1 MEENPVGEFSVR
13 SRSASSPWP
22 TMAEGDSQTNSVR
35 AWSSKQNSR
44 KGYNGSVIS
53 YSACSTSEKV
63 DEDHA
68 ALAISSSVEAAKA
81 AWMAVTN

>member
-1 MEENPVGEFSVR
+1 MEIKSVAGR
-13 SRSASSPWP
+13 AHHSAS
-22 TMAEGDSQTNSVR
+22 NR
-35 AWSSKQNSR
+35 AR
-44 KGYNGSVIS
+44 PFRLMFACIS